1 MLIIIQFADQSEISS
16 TSQLIKGISRVVQ
29 KLLRYFIGTITSA
42 PSILPSLLVWSV
54 IFALNLNESVVLV
67 AVKSI
72 TLPALF

>member
-29 KLLRYFIGTITSA
+29 KLLRYFIGTITST

>member
-29 KLLRYFIGTITSA
+29 KLLRYFIGTITST

-54 IFALNLNESVVLV
+54 FFALNLNESVVLV